1 MRIRAIVAA
10 AVAAALAG
18 TAFLDSAD
26 AQVQRDECTTVRGS
40 GYGLTQKS
48 ALTSARKDAHS
59 KAREFY
65 GADRLSIRSESEF
78 KEECGNG
85 IVLQACSYSMKAC
98 KQPRTIRNR

>member
-10 AVAAALAG
+10 AVAVALAG

-26 AQVQRDECTTVRGS
+26 AQVERDACTTVRGS
-40 GYGLTQKS
+40 GYGMTQKS
-48 ALTSARKDAHS
+48 ALTAARKEAHA
-59 KAREFY
+59 KAKEFY

-85 IVLQACSYSMKAC
+85 MVLQACSYTMKAC
-98 KQPRTIRNR
+98 KQPRKIRNR